1 MSRAVD
7 RPLMRER
14 LSSAPVMELVLDLL
28 QGAGI
33 AAAIG
38 IRPFLPVLLAGA
50 LAAANLGLDFD
61 GTNFAFLEAAPFLL
75 AIVVLLAVVDVVQRC
90 VGPDATERGA
100 WLYGLLA
107 GALALG
113 ALEAGGSMAD
123 RDNPVVLG
131 LVVGVACAALGFFA
145 VRPVLARVRRRLGAE
160 AGLLPFY

>member
-50 LAAANLGLDFD
+50 FAAANLGLDFD
-61 GTNFAFLEAAPFLL
+61 GTDFAFLEAAGFLL
-75 AIVVLLAVVDVVQRC
+75 GIVVLLAVVDLAGRRA
-90 VGPDATERGA
+90 GPEATDRGP

-107 GALALG
+107 AALALG
-113 ALEAGGSMAD
+113 AL
-123 RDNPVVLG
+123 
-131 LVVGVACAALGFFA
+131 
-145 VRPVLARVRRRLGAE
+145 
-160 AGLLPFY
+160 